1 VLAAGWAE
9 DSFFWQNVPLE
20 EGRLPHQGERKVALI
35 GIDLARTLQ
44 KHAGNT
50 IVLLGEPFQI
60 VGITR
65 FNSVINRNVVVV
77 PLADLQEVTFRSGAL
92 TFLSVKLAHPEDPA
106 EIERI
111 SSAIEAAGDLS
122 ASKSENVLRNDSM
135 LGLLRVVSS
144 SMAWVALLMGV
155 LMVLNTLLMAVLER
169 TREIGI
175 LSASGWST
183 ERIMWAIVIEG
194 FILSAIGSAAG
205 IVIGVAGSRLL
216 SSIPAIGRFVT
227 VEPTLS
233 LVAATALAAIVL
245 GMLGSFY
252 PAWLA
257 TRQSPSTAL
266 GRA

>member
-1 VLAAGWAE
+1 
-9 DSFFWQNVPLE
+9 
-20 EGRLPHQGERKVALI
+20 
-35 GIDLARTLQ
+35 
-44 KHAGNT
+44 
-50 IVLLGEPFQI
+50 
-60 VGITR
+60 
-65 FNSVINRNVVVV
+65 
-77 PLADLQEVTFRSGAL
+77 
-92 TFLSVKLAHPEDPA
+92 
-106 EIERI
+106 
-111 SSAIEAAGDLS
+111 
-122 ASKSENVLRNDSM
+122 
-135 LGLLRVVSS
+135 
-144 SMAWVALLMGV
+144 MAWVALLMGV

-175 LSASGWST
+175 LSAIGWST

-216 SSIPAIGRFVT
+216 SSIPTIGRFVT